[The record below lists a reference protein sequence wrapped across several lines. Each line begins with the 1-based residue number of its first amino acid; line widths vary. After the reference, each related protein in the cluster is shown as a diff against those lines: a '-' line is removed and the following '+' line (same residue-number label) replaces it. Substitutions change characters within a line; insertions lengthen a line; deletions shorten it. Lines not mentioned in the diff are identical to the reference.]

1 MSRRKQQIIIMHPQ
15 AGGGFFGDV
24 NSFLKKNKIVSR
36 GLGAVGGM
44 LPGGWGVA
52 AKSIGGVAGQL
63 GYGAKPRRK
72 GRKPGPKPKAKK
84 APVKRRPRR
93 K

>member
-1 MSRRKQQIIIMHPQ
+1 MSRARKTQIVVLRPQ

-24 NSFLKKNKIVSR
+24 NNWLKKTKIIST
-36 GLGAVGGM
+36 GLGGLAPM
-44 LPGGWGVA
+44 LPGQYGLLA
-52 AKSIGGVAGQL
+52 GGVGGIANQL
-63 GYGAKPRRK
+63 GYGKPRRK

-84 APVKRRPRR
+84 APAKRRPRR